1 MYVLFHQA
9 HGSATQQVA
18 LQWQAYSSCLLLVFF
33 FVAEDC
39 QQRSSWRYALWICDL
54 THVHDDGLFEGVRW
68 RPPCIITD
76 LLIARL
82 DIYKPR
88 NQRLYGLRLG
98 QRTISTLCA
107 QVYNMANTPHMP
119 LDIKAREIRLL
130 TIFPSTQPSELIR
143 CALKAI
149 PLKNAVKEYQA
160 LSYVWGVTSDTVSL
174 DIDGSE
180 TCITRSLDTALRHVR
195 HHSDPV
201 VLWVDGVCINQTDP
215 QERSHQVTM
224 MADIHKSALSV
235 LVWLGPGSHDSQLAF
250 RLIQNISST
259 GNDSQSDA
267 LRRLQLQFDAEDCRE
282 NAQALYSGQL
292 CEEQRAAIE
301 ADFAELAKD
310 VSLPFSSPEEATAL
324 DNLFSRSWWTRVW
337 TLQEVILN
345 SSVTYKCGDD
355 EATEEDLF
363 QAANVWMEIRG
374 RDPRHQISKWNPLT
388 IVETKEDLG
397 KSEIIYQKATE
408 NEPPWAFQLL
418 KLVKNYHSQ
427 QSGQPVD
434 RIYGLLGLA
443 SNADQHS
450 QPDYSKSTEYVFTD
464 FAVECLSLYK
474 SLHFLIKAGISS
486 PKGQHLDL
494 PSWVQ
499 NWTQG
504 QSLPVFL
511 GDGMAFENAG
521 IGQTAI
527 LPSVSEDM
535 MTLHAKGILYD
546 AVSSNKSVPQ
556 FGMVGDCY
564 WEDMLPSRHLP
575 PYRLRGHSLTQLA
588 TLFRAIVLD
597 LGIPREDGSLGP
609 GRMPMQGE
617 ERLFRMLTA
626 FLRELATAQGQ
637 LDKDLCDVFLR
648 WIGEEKDGRP
658 AEGILELL
666 LNKDRASSYIQ
677 WYRQEVAYS
686 RKLGHDV
693 LDNLKAPGF

>member
-1 MYVLFHQA
+1 
-9 HGSATQQVA
+9 
-18 LQWQAYSSCLLLVFF
+18 
-33 FVAEDC
+33 
-39 QQRSSWRYALWICDL
+39 
-54 THVHDDGLFEGVRW
+54 
-68 RPPCIITD
+68 
-76 LLIARL
+76 
-82 DIYKPR
+82 
-88 NQRLYGLRLG
+88 
-98 QRTISTLCA
+98 
-107 QVYNMANTPHMP
+107 MANPPHMP
-119 LDIKAREIRLL
+119 LDINAQEIRLL
-130 TIFPSTQPSELIR
+130 TIFPSTQTSEPIR

-149 PLKNAVKEYQA
+149 PLKNAVKEYRA
-160 LSYVWGVTSDTVSL
+160 LSYVWGDTSDTVSL
-174 DIDGSE
+174 EIDGSE

-195 HHSDPV
+195 HHSDSV
-201 VLWVDGVCINQTDP
+201 VLWADGICINQTDP
-215 QERSHQVTM
+215 QERSHQVAM
-224 MADIHKSALSV
+224 MADIYKSALSV
-235 LVWLGPGSHDSQLAF
+235 LVWLGTASHDSQLAF

-259 GNDSQSDA
+259 GSDSQSDA
-267 LRRLQLQFDAEDCRE
+267 LRRLQLQFDSEDCRE

-292 CEEQRAAIE
+292 SEEQRAAFE

-310 VSLPFSSPEEATAL
+310 VPLPFSSPEEATAL

-388 IVETKEDLG
+388 IVETKEDFG
-397 KSEIIYQKATE
+397 KSDMSHQKATE

-418 KLVKNYHSQ
+418 NLVKNYHSR
-427 QSGQPVD
+427 QSSQPVD

-450 QPDYSKSTEYVFTD
+450 QPDYSKSTESVFTD

-474 SLHFLIKAGISS
+474 SLHFLIKAGINS
-486 PKGQHLDL
+486 PRGQHLDL
-494 PSWVQ
+494 PSWVP

-511 GDGMAFENAG
+511 GDGMAFANAG
-521 IGQTAI
+521 IGQTTI
-527 LPSVSEDM
+527 LPSVSEDTK
-535 MTLHAKGILYD
+535 TLHAKGILYD
-546 AVSSNKSVPQ
+546 AVSSIKSVPQ

-564 WEDMLPSRHLP
+564 WEDMLPSRHPP
-575 PYRLRGHSLTQLA
+575 PYSLRGHSLTQLEA
-588 TLFRAIVLD
+588 LFRAIVLD
-597 LGIPREDGSLGP
+597 LAIPREDGSLGP
-609 GRMPMQGE
+609 GRMLIQGE

-637 LDKDLCDVFLR
+637 LDKDLGDVFLG
-648 WIGEEKDGRP
+648 WIGEEKNGRP
-658 AEGILELL
+658 VEGILELL
-666 LNKDRASSYIQ
+666 LDQDRASSYIQ

-693 LDNLKAPGF
+693 LDNLKAPGFLNMYESLRSMYVGENGRALFRTERGLLGSAHVGLQPGDAICVLTHFEAPVLLRKCQDGDTNSSWQLLGPCFVLGLMDGEAIAELKAGKSRLEDFNIV